1 MKIFHKWCIALPWIG
16 PSRSHNSC
24 NSIWN
29 LKSNYGRMSCPSA
42 MSPPAIW
49 PPHSSKQIFE
59 AGIRTRC
66 HAYLNDQA
74 GGSHQHSPWGWLR
87 RGLGGRTR
95 AGLEGHPSHLGL
107 QLQPHIRSS
116 LGALHESKSRLE
128 KKNNN
133 NAKREVF
140 AVPWAAVQ
148 TTPNTQPLN
157 KQGDSISEVEL
168 NSFKQFS
175 GKKKKE
181 AANWSLLGITQ
192 RSLFTV
198 SFP

>member
-1 MKIFHKWCIALPWIG
+1 MQCGKWFDELPNWIFYLNGKGVCHFFCKQCVKIFHKWCIALPWTG

-95 AGLEGHPSHLGL
+95 AGLEGRPSHLGL
-107 QLQPHIRSS
+107 RLQPHIRSS
-116 LGALHESKSRLE
+116 LGTLRESKSRLE
-128 KKNNN
+128 KKKKSK
-133 NAKREVF
+133 KRGLRCSV
-140 AVPWAAVQ
+140 
-148 TTPNTQPLN
+148 
-157 KQGDSISEVEL
+157 
-168 NSFKQFS
+168 S
-175 GKKKKE
+175 GSSNYSKHTAPE
-181 AANWSLLGITQ
+181 
-192 RSLFTV
+192 
-198 SFP
+198 